1 MTQLKNQICQ
11 QKYTE
16 YFSRRQN
23 LSRPLLRFV
32 YFTDIIQCYAAIFF
46 IFIKSIYKPHDR
58 VKVTFTFSVPSTF
71 PALLSLCSQ
80 TVMEVNTVHYVQG
93 RLHPSGICAGEG

>member
-1 MTQLKNQICQ
+1 ML
-11 QKYTE
+11 
-16 YFSRRQN
+16 FLRHQN
-23 LSRPLLRFV
+23 LSTQLLRFV
-32 YFTDIIQCYAAIFF
+32 YFMQIIQCYAAKLF

-58 VKVTFTFSVPSTF
+58 EKVIFTFSVPSTF

-80 TVMEVNTVHYVQG
+80 TVMEVNTAQYVQG

>member
-1 MTQLKNQICQ
+1 MLFTASQPFETSLTFC
-11 QKYTE
+11 
-16 YFSRRQN
+16 
-23 LSRPLLRFV
+23 LLHGDYSV
-32 YFTDIIQCYAAIFF
+32 LCCILF

-58 VKVTFTFSVPSTF
+58 EKVTFTFSVPSTF

-80 TVMEVNTVHYVQG
+80 TVMEVNTERYVQG